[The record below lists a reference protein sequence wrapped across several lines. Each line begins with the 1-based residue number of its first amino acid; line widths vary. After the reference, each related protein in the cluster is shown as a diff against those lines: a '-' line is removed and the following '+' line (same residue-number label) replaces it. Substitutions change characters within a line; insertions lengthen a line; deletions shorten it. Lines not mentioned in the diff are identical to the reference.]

1 MVDDELDKL
10 DGGRGSGS
18 GSYPI
23 RGRHN
28 EFTSAKNITD
38 KSLSA

>member
-10 DGGRGSGS
+10 DGSRGIGS

-23 RGRHN
+23 RGTAQRVYKRQEYHG
-28 EFTSAKNITD
+28 
-38 KSLSA
+38 